1 MTGKGCRMF
10 GGGVRLK
17 DTIVG
22 IGVDSET
29 LKSLHGFQNDFSSLG
44 RYFDVT
50 ASERLDLGQLG

>member
-1 MTGKGCRMF
+1 MF

-22 IGVDSET
+22 IGADSET